1 MKTAA
6 GKTILIVEDNPGD
19 QVLLTEL
26 LKASKLTI
34 QEMLYADRLETAL
47 PVIGAKQPDIILLD
61 LSLPDSSGMD
71 TYLAVKAFDHRIPVI
86 ILSGMADMALAMSA
100 IQEGAQD
107 YLVKD
112 DFDERLLAKTIRY
125 SIERKNNLE
134 KLRVSNER
142 YDHVIRAA
150 NDMIWDWD
158 LSKQEIDRNEEQFV
172 KLLRLPPEL
181 RNASGEFWLGRLH
194 PEDRPQLE
202 SMIRNIF
209 NNPLQEVFEIEY
221 RILRGDNVYI
231 HVYDRGQIIRD
242 EKGYPVRLIGATRD
256 ISDKRKAEEELR
268 RLSMIAK
275 ETVNAVII
283 TDPRGQIEWVNEAF
297 TKISGY
303 SREEVLGRRPGDFLQ
318 GPGTNAETIR
328 YMHECI
334 ETQQPFTCEVLNYA
348 KSGQPYWIKIQGQP
362 MIDANG
368 ELVNYFAIETDITQR
383 KLAEAALRKSE
394 DQFRFLFDNNP
405 ASIIIW
411 DLEQFAILEVNETAV
426 QTYGYERSEFLAM
439 RTLDL
444 RSPEDIPRIQA
455 FAQQALATE
464 GFKSTGVW
472 RHLNKQGEVMYMQ
485 ISSNRILFN
494 DRPAMLSISIN
505 ITDKLELERKLEEER
520 IARDKEITQAVIT
533 AQENEREEIGRE
545 LHDNINQLLASSRL
559 YLGLAKS
566 DWEKHKEYADESD
579 RIILNAIE
587 EIRGLSHALIPPSME
602 ADEFMDALD
611 NVLQIATTGTGIMVY
626 KELDGLDTRNMPGKL
641 QLTIYRI
648 IQEQFNNILKHA
660 RANTIWVG
668 LQQEGERVQLR
679 IRDNGIGCN
688 LTNKSDGVGLMNIRT
703 RASFFNGTVK
713 VQSAPGQGF
722 ELEVCFNCDET

>member
-1 MKTAA
+1 
-6 GKTILIVEDNPGD
+6 
-19 QVLLTEL
+19 
-26 LKASKLTI
+26 
-34 QEMLYADRLETAL
+34 MLYAGRLSAAL
-47 PVIGAKQPDIILLD
+47 PIIEEMQPDIILLD

-71 TYLAVKAFDHRIPVI
+71 TYLAVKAFNHRIPVI
-86 ILSGMADMALAMSA
+86 ILSGLADMALAMSA

-112 DFDERLLAKTIRY
+112 DFDERLLAKTIQY

-134 KLRVSNER
+134 KLRISNER
-142 YDHVIRAA
+142 YDHVMRAA

-172 KLLRLPPEL
+172 KLLQLPPEL

-194 PEDRPQLE
+194 PEDRPVLE
-202 SMIRNIF
+202 AMIRNIF
-209 NNPLQEVFEIEY
+209 SNPQQELFEIEY
-221 RILRGDNVYI
+221 RILRGDSVYI

-256 ISDKRKAEEELR
+256 ISDKRNAEEELR

-283 TDPRGQIEWVNEAF
+283 TDPRGNIEWVNEAF
-297 TKISGY
+297 TTISGY
-303 SREEVLGRRPGDFLQ
+303 TLEEVMGRRPGNFLQ
-318 GPGTNAETIR
+318 GPETDEDSIR
-328 YMHECI
+328 YMRQCI
-334 ETQQPFTCEVLNYA
+334 AARQPFACEVLNYT

-362 MIDANG
+362 MIDAG
-368 ELVNYFAIETDITQR
+368 GQLVRYFAIETDITQR

-394 DQFRFLFDNNP
+394 DRYRFLFDNNP

-411 DLEQFAILEVNETAV
+411 DLECYAILEVNETAV
-426 QTYGYERSEFLAM
+426 QTYGYDRSEFLAM
-439 RTLDL
+439 KNLDL
-444 RSPEDIPRIQA
+444 RPPEDMPRILE
-455 FAQQALATE
+455 FSRHALNTE
-464 GFKSTGVW
+464 GFKSSGVW
-472 RHLNKQGEVMYMQ
+472 RHLNKQGETMHMQ

-494 DRPAMLSISIN
+494 ERPAMLSISTN

-566 DWEKHKEYADESD
+566 DWEKNKGYADESD
-579 RIILNAIE
+579 RLILNAIE

-602 ADEFMDALD
+602 AEEFMDALD
-611 NVLQIATTGTGIMVY
+611 NVLQIAIAGTGIEVY
-626 KELDGLDTRNMPGKL
+626 KEIEGLDTESMPGKL

-660 RANTIWVG
+660 KASAIWVH
-668 LQQEGERVQLR
+668 LEQQGERVQLR
-679 IRDNGIGCN
+679 IRDNGVGCN
-688 LTNKSDGVGLMNIRT
+688 LSDKSDGVGLMNIRT
-703 RASFFNGTVK
+703 RASFFNGAVK
-713 VQSAPGQGF
+713 MHSAPGQGF
-722 ELEVCFNCDET
+722 EMEVCFNCDEMQG